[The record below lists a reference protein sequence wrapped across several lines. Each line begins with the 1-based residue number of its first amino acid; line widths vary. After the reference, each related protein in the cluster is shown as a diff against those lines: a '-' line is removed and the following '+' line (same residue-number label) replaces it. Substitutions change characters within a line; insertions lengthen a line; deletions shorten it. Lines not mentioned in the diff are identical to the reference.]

1 MNFYFCRI
9 FSFAI
14 FLEERKND
22 TGAPGGVDIDRS
34 LTGR

>member
-1 MNFYFCRI
+1 MCKLI
-9 FSFAI
+9 G
-14 FLEERKND
+14 LHPKRKVSKIILSD